1 MKVRR
6 NRSIGILKV
15 AAVMS
20 FTVAIVAVTV
30 LPARAQDKKL
40 QHSDLP
46 PAVQKTA
53 DEQSKGATVRGY
65 SSEVEDGKLSYE
77 VALTINGHN
86 RDVSIDSEGNVTEI
100 EGVVEFA
107 SLPAAVQV
115 GLNKKAGA
123 GKITKVESITKKGK
137 IVAYEAHVQDG
148 TKKREIQVGPDGKPL
163 AHEE

>member
-1 MKVRR
+1 MTKTSHVFPA
-6 NRSIGILKV
+6 LL
-15 AAVMS
+15 AAGLLC
-20 FTVAIVAVTV
+20 
-30 LPARAQDKKL
+30 LPALAQDKKL

-65 SSEVEDGKLSYE
+65 SSEIEDGKLSYE
-77 VALTINGHN
+77 VDLTINGHN
-86 RDVSIDSEGNVTEI
+86 RDVSIDEKGNVTEI
-100 EGVVEFA
+100 EDVVEFA
-107 SLPAAVQV
+107 SLSAAVQD
-115 GLNKKAGA
+115 GLNKKAGT
-123 GKITKVESITKKGK
+123 GKIMKVESITKKGK

>member
-1 MKVRR
+1 
-6 NRSIGILKV
+6 
-15 AAVMS
+15 
-20 FTVAIVAVTV
+20 
-30 LPARAQDKKL
+30 LPALAQDKKL

-65 SSEVEDGKLSYE
+65 SSEIEDGKLSYE
-77 VALTINGHN
+77 VDLTINGHN
-86 RDVSIDSEGNVTEI
+86 RDVSIDEKGNVTEI
-100 EGVVEFA
+100 EDVVEFA
-107 SLPAAVQV
+107 SLSAAVQD
-115 GLNKKAGA
+115 GLNKKAGT
-123 GKITKVESITKKGK
+123 GKIMKVESITKKGK